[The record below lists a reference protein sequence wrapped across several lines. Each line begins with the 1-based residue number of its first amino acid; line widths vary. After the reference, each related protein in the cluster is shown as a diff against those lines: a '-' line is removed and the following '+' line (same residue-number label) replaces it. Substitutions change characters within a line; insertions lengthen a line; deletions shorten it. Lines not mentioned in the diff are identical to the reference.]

1 MLLAVVATPMLAAV
15 LIALS
20 GRRPNVREAWT
31 LIAAATTLG
40 LAVVL
45 FTQLL
50 GSGAAPS
57 IDLVQLAPGLELR
70 LAVDD
75 AGMLFALSASALWLA
90 TSAYA
95 IGYVRGTDEV
105 HQTRFYASFAL
116 CVAATMGLAFSAN
129 FFTFFI
135 FYELLTAATWP
146 LVVHKQ
152 TPEALAAGRRYLRY
166 LLGGGTALLLALVI
180 TQVVAPGQN
189 FVLGGYLDGLIS
201 NSGVI
206 IIVALVT
213 LGFGTKAAMMP
224 LHRWLPSAMVAP
236 TPVSSLLHAVA
247 VVKAGVFGFV
257 RVFGFVI
264 GPDLLAEVGAGV
276 VVATLAGITI
286 VVASVIAFR
295 QDNLKRRLAYS
306 TIGHLSFII
315 LGVSLLSAEAWNGA
329 LLYIANHAV
338 LKITLFFCAGAI
350 YVTEHKTKVSELD
363 GIGRRMPLTMVAF
376 AVASLGLA
384 GVPPVGG
391 WVSKWF
397 LGMGTVDA
405 DQPVLAFVVLGSGLL
420 TAGYLLP
427 IVYRAFFR
435 PAPDASPA
443 PAPARS
449 GSGLPLRLRLAGEAR
464 PMMLVPL
471 VATAAISLALGLGD
485 VFRLDVLTS
494 AVSSLVVG
502 AGP

>member
-1 MLLAVVATPMLAAV
+1 MLLAVVATPLVAAL
-15 LIALS
+15 LIAVS

-31 LIAAATTLG
+31 LIAAATTLA
-40 LAVVL
+40 LVVTL
-45 FTQLL
+45 FVDLL
-50 GSGAAPS
+50 NNGSAPTLN
-57 IDLVQLAPGLELR
+57 LVELAPGIELR
-70 LAVDD
+70 LRVDD
-75 AGMLFALSASALWLA
+75 VGMLFAVSASALWLA
-90 TSAYA
+90 TSVYS
-95 IGYVRGTDEV
+95 IGYVRGTDET
-105 HQTRFYASFAL
+105 HQTRYFTAFAL

-166 LLGGGTALLLALVI
+166 LLGGGAALLLALVI
-180 TQVVAPGQN
+180 TQVVAPGQD

-201 NSGVI
+201 NNGVI
-206 IIVALVT
+206 AIVVLVT
-213 LGFGTKAAMMP
+213 LGFGTKAAIMP
-224 LHRWLPSAMVAP
+224 LHKWLPGAMVAP

-257 RVFGFVI
+257 RLFGFVI
-264 GPDLLAEVGAGV
+264 GPELLADVGMGV
-276 VVATLAGITI
+276 VVATLAAITI

-295 QDNLKRRLAYS
+295 QDNLKKRLAYS
-306 TIGHLSFII
+306 TIAHLSFIV
-315 LGVSLLSAEAWNGA
+315 LGVSLLSAESWNGA

-350 YVTEHKTKVSELD
+350 YVTTHKTNVSELD
-363 GIGRRMPLTMVAF
+363 GIGRRMPITMAAFGVA
-376 AVASLGLA
+376 ALGLA

-397 LGMGTVDA
+397 LGMGTVGA
-405 DQPVLAFVVLGSGLL
+405 DQPVLAVVVLGSGLL

-435 PAPDASPA
+435 TSPEFTA
-443 PAPARS
+443 M
-449 GSGLPLRLRLAGEAR
+449 GEAK
-464 PMMLVPL
+464 PMMLIPII
-471 VATAAISLALGLGD
+471 ATATIALVLGLGD

-494 AVSSLVVG
+494 AVSALVVG
-502 AGP
+502 GAP

>member
-1 MLLAVVATPMLAAV
+1 MLLAVVATPLVAAL
-15 LIALS
+15 LIAVS

-31 LIAAATTLG
+31 LIAAATTLA
-40 LAVVL
+40 LVVTL
-45 FTQLL
+45 FVDLL
-50 GSGAAPS
+50 NSGSAPTW
-57 IDLVQLAPGLELR
+57 DLVELAPGLELR
-70 LAVDD
+70 LRVDD
-75 AGMLFALSASALWLA
+75 VGMLFAVSASALWLA
-90 TSAYA
+90 TSVYS
-95 IGYVRGTDEV
+95 IGYVRGTEET
-105 HQTRFYASFAL
+105 HQTRYFTAFAL

-166 LLGGGTALLLALVI
+166 LLGGGAALLLALVI
-180 TQVVAPGQN
+180 TQVVAPGQD
-189 FVLGGYLDGLIS
+189 FVIGGYLDGLIS
-201 NSGVI
+201 NNGVI
-206 IIVALVT
+206 AIVVLIT
-213 LGFGTKAAMMP
+213 LGFGTKAAIMP
-224 LHRWLPSAMVAP
+224 LHKWLPGAMVAP

-257 RVFGFVI
+257 RLFGFVI
-264 GPDLLAEVGAGV
+264 GPELLAEVGMGV

-295 QDNLKRRLAYS
+295 QDNLKKRLAYS
-306 TIGHLSFII
+306 TIAHLSFII
-315 LGVSLLSAEAWNGA
+315 LGVSLLSAESWNGA

-350 YVTEHKTKVSELD
+350 YVTTHKTKVSELD
-363 GIGRRMPLTMVAF
+363 GIGRRMPITMAAFGVA
-376 AVASLGLA
+376 ALGLA

-397 LGMGTVDA
+397 LGMGTVGA
-405 DQPVLAFVVLGSGLL
+405 DQPVLAVVVLGSGLL

-435 PAPDASPA
+435 TSPEFTTM
-443 PAPARS
+443 
-449 GSGLPLRLRLAGEAR
+449 GEAK
-464 PMMLVPL
+464 PMMLLPI
-471 VATAAISLALGLGD
+471 VATATAALALGLGD

-494 AVSSLVVG
+494 AVSALVVG
-502 AGP
+502 GMP

>member
-1 MLLAVVATPMLAAV
+1 MLLAVVATPLVAAL
-15 LIALS
+15 LIAVS

-31 LIAAATTLG
+31 LIAAATTLA
-40 LAVVL
+40 LVVTL
-45 FTQLL
+45 FVDLL
-50 GSGAAPS
+50 NNGSAPTLN
-57 IDLVQLAPGLELR
+57 LVELAPGIELR
-70 LAVDD
+70 LRVDD
-75 AGMLFALSASALWLA
+75 VGMLFAVSASALWLA
-90 TSAYA
+90 TSVYS
-95 IGYVRGTDEV
+95 IGYVRGTDET
-105 HQTRFYASFAL
+105 HQTRYFTAFAL

-166 LLGGGTALLLALVI
+166 LLGGGAALLLALVI
-180 TQVVAPGQN
+180 TQVVAPGQD

-201 NSGVI
+201 NNGVI
-206 IIVALVT
+206 AIVVLVT
-213 LGFGTKAAMMP
+213 LGFGTKAAIMP
-224 LHRWLPSAMVAP
+224 LHKWLPGAMVAP

-257 RVFGFVI
+257 RLFGFVI
-264 GPDLLAEVGAGV
+264 GPELLADVGMGV
-276 VVATLAGITI
+276 VVATLAAITI

-295 QDNLKRRLAYS
+295 QDNLKKRLAYS
-306 TIGHLSFII
+306 TIAHLSFIV
-315 LGVSLLSAEAWNGA
+315 LGVSLLSAESWNGA

-350 YVTEHKTKVSELD
+350 YVTTHKTNVSELD
-363 GIGRRMPLTMVAF
+363 GIGRRMPITMAAFGVA
-376 AVASLGLA
+376 ALGLA

-397 LGMGTVDA
+397 LGMGTVGA
-405 DQPVLAFVVLGSGLL
+405 DQPVLAVVVLGSGLL

-435 PAPDASPA
+435 TSPEFTA
-443 PAPARS
+443 M
-449 GSGLPLRLRLAGEAR
+449 GEAK
-464 PMMLVPL
+464 PMMLIPIM
-471 VATAAISLALGLGD
+471 ATATIALVLGLGD

-494 AVSSLVVG
+494 AVSALVVG
-502 AGP
+502 GAP

>member
-1 MLLAVVATPMLAAV
+1 MLLAAVVTPLVAAL
-15 LIALS
+15 LIAVS

-31 LIAAATTLG
+31 LIAAAGTLA
-40 LAVVL
+40 LVVAM
-45 FTQLL
+45 FVDLL
-50 GSGAAPS
+50 NNGAAPALS
-57 IDLVQLAPGLELR
+57 LVELAPGLELR
-70 LAVDD
+70 LRVDD
-75 AGMLFALSASALWLA
+75 VGMLFALSASALWLA
-90 TSAYA
+90 TSVYS
-95 IGYVRGTDEV
+95 IGYVRGTNET
-105 HQTRFYASFAL
+105 HQTRYFAAFAL

-180 TQVVAPGQN
+180 IQVVAPGQD

-201 NSGVI
+201 NNGV
-206 IIVALVT
+206 VALVVLVT
-213 LGFGTKAAMMP
+213 LGFGTKAAIMP
-224 LHRWLPSAMVAP
+224 LHKWLPGAMVAP

-257 RVFGFVI
+257 RLFGFVI
-264 GPDLLAEVGAGV
+264 GPELLADVGMGV
-276 VVATLAGITI
+276 VVATLAAITI

-295 QDNLKRRLAYS
+295 QDNLKKRLAYS
-306 TIGHLSFII
+306 TIAHLSFII
-315 LGVSLLSAEAWNGA
+315 LGVSLLSAESWNGA

-350 YVTEHKTKVSELD
+350 YVTTHKTKVSELD
-363 GIGRRMPLTMVAF
+363 GIGRRMPITMAAFGVA
-376 AVASLGLA
+376 ALGLA

-397 LGMGTVDA
+397 LGMGTVGA
-405 DQPVLAFVVLGSGLL
+405 DQPVLAVVVLGSGLL
-420 TAGYLLP
+420 TAGYLMP

-435 PAPDASPA
+435 TSDEFTTM
-443 PAPARS
+443 
-449 GSGLPLRLRLAGEAR
+449 GEAT
-464 PMMLVPL
+464 PMMLVPIMAT
-471 VATAAISLALGLGD
+471 ATAALVLGLGD

-494 AVSSLVVG
+494 AVSALVVG
-502 AGP
+502 GAP

>member
-1 MLLAVVATPMLAAV
+1 MLLAAV
-15 LIALS
+15 LLPTVAAGLIAFS
-20 GRRPNVREAWT
+20 GRRPNLREAWT
-31 LIAAATTLG
+31 LLAAVG
-40 LAVVL
+40 
-45 FTQLL
+45 LL
-50 GSGAAPS
+50 GVVGTMFVRLLDGATYA
-57 IDLVQLAPGLELR
+57 IDLVELVPGLELR

-75 AGMLFALSASALWLA
+75 AGMLFALGASALWLA
-90 TSAYA
+90 TSVYS
-95 IGYVRGTDEV
+95 IGYVRGAGEV
-105 HQTRFYASFAL
+105 NQTRYFAAFAL

-129 FFTFFI
+129 FFTFFV

-166 LLGGGTALLLALVI
+166 LLGGGAALLLALAVV
-180 TQVVAPGQN
+180 QVAAPGQD

-201 NSGVI
+201 NQGV
-206 IIVALVT
+206 VALVVLVT

-224 LHRWLPSAMVAP
+224 MHRWLPSAMVAP

-257 RVFGFVI
+257 RLFGFVI
-264 GPDLLAEVGAGV
+264 GPDLLAEVRMGV
-276 VVATLAGITI
+276 VVATLAAITI

-315 LGVSLLSAEAWNGA
+315 LGVSLLSVEAWNGA
-329 LLYIANHAV
+329 LLYIVNHAV

-350 YVTEHKTKVSELD
+350 YVTAHKTKVSELD
-363 GIGRRMPLTMVAF
+363 GIGRAMPFTMTAF

-391 WVSKWF
+391 WVAKWF

-405 DQPVLAFVVLGSGLL
+405 NQPVLAIVVLGSGLL

-435 PAPDASPA
+435 TSPEYPVRAEASPMLLA
-443 PAPARS
+443 P
-449 GSGLPLRLRLAGEAR
+449 LL
-464 PMMLVPL
+464 
-471 VATAAISLALGLGD
+471 ATAVVSVLLGLGD
-485 VFRLDVLTS
+485 VVRLDDLSS

-502 AGP
+502 VTP

>member
-1 MLLAVVATPMLAAV
+1 MLLAVLATPVVAAV
-15 LIALS
+15 LIAVS
-20 GRRPNVREAWT
+20 GRRPNLREAWT
-31 LIAAATTLG
+31 LLAAATTLA
-40 LAVVL
+40 LVSIL
-45 FTQLL
+45 FVDLL
-50 GSGAAPS
+50 SSGARPVL
-57 IDLVQLAPGLELR
+57 DLVELAPGLELR
-70 LAVDD
+70 LRVDD
-75 AGMLFALSASALWLA
+75 VGMLLAVSASALWLA
-90 TSAYA
+90 TSVYS
-95 IGYVRGTDEV
+95 IGYVRGAGESN
-105 HQTRFYASFAL
+105 QTRYYTAFAL

-180 TQVVAPGQN
+180 TQVAAPGAD
-189 FVLGGYLDGLIS
+189 FVFGGYLDGVMS
-201 NSGVI
+201 NAGVI
-206 IIVALVT
+206 VLVVLVT
-213 LGFGTKAAMMP
+213 VGFGTKAAMMP
-224 LHRWLPSAMVAP
+224 LHRWLPGAMVAP

-264 GPDLLAEVGAGV
+264 GPELLAEVGMGV
-276 VVATLAGITI
+276 VVASIAAATI

-306 TIGHLSFII
+306 TIAHLSFII
-315 LGVSLLSAEAWNGA
+315 LGVSLLSAESWNGA

-350 YVTEHKTKVSELD
+350 YVTTHKTNISELD
-363 GIGRRMPLTMVAF
+363 GIGRRMPFTMAAF

-397 LGMGTVDA
+397 LGAGTVGA
-405 DQPVLAFVVLGSGLL
+405 DQPVLAVIVLGSGLL

-427 IVYRAFFR
+427 VVYRAFFK
-435 PAPDASPA
+435 PSDEFTSYGEASP
-443 PAPARS
+443 
-449 GSGLPLRLRLAGEAR
+449 
-464 PMMLVPL
+464 MLLGPL
-471 VATAAISLALGLGD
+471 VATATAALALGLGD

-494 AVSSLVVG
+494 AVSQLVVG
-502 AGP
+502 AP